1 MIETITGNDIM
12 INKGEELRSSR
23 PPSSQEI
30 SNSESSQAAVQVD
43 LRSDIAKDV
52 NKNSERVSGNAKSEQ
67 SMEEELQKRLD
78 SLNEKLSKLDRQ
90 ILFKMDKR
98 IGKNYIS
105 VVDKTSQEVIRE
117 FPPKEI
123 RTFIARFDEFNSQL
137 DSSSD
142 VKSLIVNLE
151 V

>member
-12 INKGEELRSSR
+12 VNKGDEARSSR

-30 SNSESSQAAVQVD
+30 SNSESSQTAVQVD

-52 NKNSERVSGNAKSEQ
+52 NKSSERVNGNMKSEGGL
-67 SMEEELQKRLD
+67 EEELQQRID
-78 SLNEKLSKLDRQ
+78 SLNEKLSKLDRE
-90 ILFKMDKR
+90 ILFKMDKK
-98 IGKNYIS
+98 INKNYIS
-105 VVDKTSQEVIRE
+105 VVDKASKEVIRE

-137 DSSSD
+137 DSTAD

>member
-1 MIETITGNDIM
+1 MIETIRGNDILV
-12 INKGEELRSSR
+12 NKGDEARSAR

-30 SNSESSQAAVQVD
+30 SNSESGESAVQVD

-52 NKNSERVSGNAKSEQ
+52 NKSSERVSGNAKSES
-67 SMEEELQKRLD
+67 SMDEELQKSVD
-78 SLNEKLSKLDRQ
+78 SLNEKLSKLDRE
-90 ILFKMDKR
+90 ILFKLDKK

-123 RTFIARFDEFNSQL
+123 RTFIARFDEFNNQL
-137 DSSSD
+137 NSAAD